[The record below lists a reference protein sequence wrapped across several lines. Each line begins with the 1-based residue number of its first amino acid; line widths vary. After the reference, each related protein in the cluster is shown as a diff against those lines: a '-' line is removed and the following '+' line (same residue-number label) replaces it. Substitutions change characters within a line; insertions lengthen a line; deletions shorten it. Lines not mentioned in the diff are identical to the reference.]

1 MRTSIN
7 SCKVTFERIVT
18 KDLTLKDGF
27 FIPMGT
33 TIGVPTQAISMDP
46 DIYPDPDHF
55 DGFRF
60 SKVRASGSPE
70 AARLVY
76 AASNLDSMAFG
87 YGRHACPG
95 RNFADCEIKM
105 IMAYLLTKFD
115 FKFPD
120 AVIERPESL
129 LAETQC
135 LPNHDAKILFKRRQ
149 ETA

>member
-1 MRTSIN
+1 MG
-7 SCKVTFERIVT
+7 KVTFERIVT
-18 KDLTLKDGF
+18 KDLTLKDGY

-33 TIGVPTQAISMDP
+33 TIGVPAQAISMDR
-46 DIYPDPDHF
+46 DLYPDPDHF
-55 DGFRF
+55 DGLRF
-60 SKVRASGSPE
+60 AKLRASDSSTD

-95 RNFADCEIKM
+95 RYFADCEIKM
-105 IMAYLLTKFD
+105 IMAHLLTNYD

-120 AVIERPESL
+120 AVVERPESL

-135 LPNHDAKILFKRRQ
+135 LPNHDAKVLFKRRQ
-149 ETA
+149 